1 MLSCEYNT
9 YMFEG
14 VGKKPND
21 ANYVARKTCG
31 KTKENYSCNSKYSE
45 KLLEII
51 YMQLYNFKFTA

>member
-1 MLSCEYNT
+1 
-9 YMFEG
+9 MFEG

-21 ANYVARKTCG
+21 ANYVARKTRG